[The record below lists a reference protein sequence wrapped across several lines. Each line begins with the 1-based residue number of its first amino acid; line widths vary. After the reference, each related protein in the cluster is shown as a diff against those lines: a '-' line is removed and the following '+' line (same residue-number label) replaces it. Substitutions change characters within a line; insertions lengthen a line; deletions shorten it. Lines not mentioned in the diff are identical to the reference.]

1 MSHTLF
7 KLLIGEQVVEN
18 TASKSIFRQFLNIAS
33 IAVIRLSVF
42 KKHGYSVI
50 IFYFQLIDAVHTL
63 FGALNRWIRFGNVAK
78 FYLFIESFLGQASR
92 VALPFRLTLRVHGI
106 WARIYC

>member
-1 MSHTLF
+1 MQFRPLNRLKTNSFCCHCLSWEKIARNDMSHTLF

-18 TASKSIFRQFLNIAS
+18 TASKSIFRQFLDIAS

-50 IFYFQLIDAVHTL
+50 PVYFQLIDAVHTL
-63 FGALNRWIRFGNVAK
+63 FGALNR
-78 FYLFIESFLGQASR
+78 
-92 VALPFRLTLRVHGI
+92 
-106 WARIYC
+106 